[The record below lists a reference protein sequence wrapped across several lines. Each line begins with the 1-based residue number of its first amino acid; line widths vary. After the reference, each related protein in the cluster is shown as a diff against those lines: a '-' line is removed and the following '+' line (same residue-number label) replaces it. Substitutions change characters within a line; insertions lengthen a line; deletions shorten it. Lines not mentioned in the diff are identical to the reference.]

1 MIFSYEKEDFQDET
15 FKIIASLIADAIQ
28 SQREKDPFRLF
39 ANIDALYVA
48 SNNRVDK
55 KVSKK
60 GSDVASFED
69 RLMKVMVRLYPKD
82 GHLLS
87 SQERTVLFLDLR
99 LLWKELAGILD
110 EQGLMFRARSSPHDM
125 ILRD

>member
-1 MIFSYEKEDFQDET
+1 MNYHEKEDFQDET

-48 SNNRVDK
+48 SANRVDK
-55 KVSKK
+55 KVKK
-60 GSDVASFED
+60 KAKEVLSYEA
-69 RLMKVMVRLYPKD
+69 RLMLVMVRLYPKD
-82 GHLLS
+82 NHVLNA
-87 SQERTVLFLDLR
+87 QERTLLFLDLR

-110 EQGLMFRARSSPHDM
+110 EQGLMFRARSSPRDM
-125 ILRD
+125 IMRD